1 MKKNYKKLIFPALAV
16 MIFVPLIT
24 MAASEAFSWPENNK
38 NSAQYRQ
45 SSLEGFN
52 HSSVDIDSRISERET
67 RRAENRARQAEMM
80 SILESGDYNAWLE
93 FAKDKNCPMISQV
106 NEENFS
112 EFVEAHKLRIE
123 NRGSESLVKNQNN
136 KNNFR
141 GGVR

>member
-1 MKKNYKKLIFPALAV
+1 MKKSYKKLIFPALAV
-16 MIFVPLIT
+16 MIFVPLIS
-24 MAASEAFSWPENNK
+24 MAASETFSWPENNK
-38 NSAQYRQ
+38 NSVQYRQ

-52 HSSVDIDSRISERET
+52 HSSVDVDSRILERET
-67 RRAENRARQAEMM
+67 RRAENRARQTEMM
-80 SILESGDYNAWLE
+80 SVLESGDYNAWLE

-123 NRGSESLVKNQNN
+123 NRGSESLGKNQNN